1 MRQRNIKNL
10 QERIDANSFYLI
22 RDPRKYKGRWK
33 EVFGNRN
40 PIYLEIGSGKG
51 KFIMDRVRANKD
63 INYIACE
70 GQDNVGLRVLEK
82 SREAGLPNIRV
93 FMEFIHDISEYFEE
107 GELSGIYLN
116 FSDPWPKERHAKRR
130 LTHRRNLMSF
140 MKVIRPGGTIEFK
153 TDNDSLYE
161 FSLDE
166 IRDLGYEILESTTD
180 LHGGD
185 LDTESRH
192 YRTEYEERFLAKGKN
207 INYVK
212 FRQNTDD
219 TNKGRQQM
227 IFAREN
233 GRTIPKE
240 DKIFGISNRA
250 QAMIAKEGKDKVING
265 TIGAL
270 MDDEGKLIVL
280 DSVNKVF
287 QSLTPD
293 EYAPYAPIGGTPEF
307 KEAIKKAAF
316 GNYEPKGFTEA
327 VATPGGTGGI
337 RNTVSN
343 YSAPGDRVLVAD
355 WFWAPYKTIC
365 QEIGREIQTFKFF
378 NDERGFNIDD
388 FKKNVLE
395 LLEDQESLV
404 IIINSPAH
412 NPTGYSLS
420 VTDWKN
426 IKAIFEKT
434 PQDKH
439 VALFCDVAYIDFAGD
454 EEQYRQFLPVL
465 DEMPENVLPV
475 IGYSASKTF
484 TLYGMRCG
492 AMICMA
498 KTPAIAQEFKQVCEF
513 SSRGSWSN
521 CNRSAQTVIA
531 KIYADPELKSLV
543 DKERAEY
550 REMLIRRGKAFEAA
564 ANECG
569 LEMVPFDAGFF
580 ASVPMTD
587 PDAVAAELEKEGV
600 FLVPLAKGI
609 RASVASM
616 SEEQCKKVP
625 ERIKAVMEKLGVTR

>member
-10 QERIDANSFYLI
+10 QERIEANSGCLI
-22 RDPRKYKGRWK
+22 RDPKALKGRWR
-33 EVFGNRN
+33 EAFGNDR
-40 PIYLEIGSGKG
+40 PIFLEIGSGKG
-51 KFIMDRVRANKD
+51 KYVLARAEARQDVNF
-63 INYIACE
+63 IACE
-70 GQDNVGLRVLEK
+70 GQENVGLRILEK
-82 SREAGLPNIRV
+82 VEEAQIPNVRV
-93 FMEFIHDISEYFEE
+93 FLEFIHDISEYFKED
-107 GELSGIYLN
+107 ELDGIYLN

-130 LTHRRNLMSF
+130 LTHRRNLKSF
-140 MKVIRPGGTIEFK
+140 MKVIRPGGAIEFK
-153 TDNDSLYE
+153 TDNDRLYE
-161 FSLDE
+161 FSLEE
-166 IRDLGYEILESTTD
+166 IKESGYEIMEATRD
-180 LHGGD
+180 LHGEVSAI
-185 LDTESRH
+185 ESKKFM
-192 YRTEYEERFLAKGKN
+192 TEYEERFLAQNKN

-212 FRQNTDD
+212 FREKSLATG
-219 TNKGRQQM
+219 KGRHSM

-233 GRTIPKE
+233 GRTVPKE

-250 QAMIAKEGKDKVING
+250 KEMAAKVGKDKVVNG

-280 DSVNKVF
+280 DSVDKVF
-287 QSLTPD
+287 KSLKPD
-293 EYAPYAPIGGTPEF
+293 EYAPYAPIGGIPEF

-316 GNYEPKGFTEA
+316 GKYEPKGFTE
-327 VATPGGTGGI
+327 VCATPGGTGGI

-365 QEIGREIQTFKFF
+365 QEIGREIQTFTFF

-395 LLEDQESLV
+395 LLEIQDSLV

-420 VTDWKN
+420 VTDWRK

-465 DEMPENVLPV
+465 DEMPENVLPI

-498 KTPAIAQEFKQVCEF
+498 KTPAIAQEFKQVTEF
-513 SSRGSWSN
+513 SSRGS
-521 CNRSAQTVIA
+521 CPTAT
-531 KIYADPELKSLV
+531 
-543 DKERAEY
+543 
-550 REMLIRRGKAFEAA
+550 
-564 ANECG
+564 
-569 LEMVPFDAGFF
+569 
-580 ASVPMTD
+580 
-587 PDAVAAELEKEGV
+587 
-600 FLVPLAKGI
+600 VPLRPSSPRSSQTLNSRLRWTARERSTETCSSGEARLSKQLPENADLKWFPSTQVSSPAFPWLI
-609 RASVASM
+609 LMPFPKNWRRKASSWYLSPRV
-616 SEEQCKKVP
+616 SEHQ
-625 ERIKAVMEKLGVTR
+625 

>member
-10 QERIDANSFYLI
+10 QERIDANSGCLV
-22 RDPRKYKGRWK
+22 RDPKALKGRWR
-33 EVFGNRN
+33 EAFGNDR

-51 KFIMDRVRANKD
+51 KYILARAEERQD
-63 INYIACE
+63 INFIACE
-70 GQDNVGLRVLEK
+70 GQENVGLRILEK
-82 SREAGLPNIRV
+82 VQEAQIPNVRV
-93 FMEFIHDISEYFEE
+93 FMEFIHDISDYFKED
-107 GELSGIYLN
+107 ELDGIFLN

-130 LTHRRNLMSF
+130 LTHRRNLRSF
-140 MKVIRPGGTIEFK
+140 MKVIRPGGSIEFK
-153 TDNDSLYE
+153 TDNDRLYE
-161 FSLDE
+161 FSLEE
-166 IRDLGYEILESTTD
+166 IKESGYEILEATKD
-180 LHGGD
+180 LHG
-185 LDTESRH
+185 EVSAIVSKRFP
-192 YRTEYEERFLAKGKN
+192 TEYEDRFMAQGKN

-212 FRQNTDD
+212 FREKSLATAG
-219 TNKGRQQM
+219 KGRKSM

-233 GRTIPKE
+233 GRTVPKE

-250 QAMIAKEGKDKVING
+250 KEMAAKVGKDKVING

-270 MDDEGKLIVL
+270 VDDSGKLIVL
-280 DSVNKVF
+280 DSVDKVF
-287 QSLTPD
+287 KSLTPD
-293 EYAPYAPIGGTPEF
+293 EYAPYAPIGGIPEF

-316 GNYEPKGFTEA
+316 GKYEPKGFTE
-327 VATPGGTGGI
+327 VCATPGGTGGI

-343 YSAPGDRVLVAD
+343 YSVPGDRVLVAD

-365 QEIGREIQTFKFF
+365 QEIGREIQTFAFF

-395 LLEDQESLV
+395 LLEIQDSLV

-420 VTDWKN
+420 VTDWRN

-465 DEMPENVLPV
+465 DEMPENVLPI

-498 KTPAIAQEFKQVCEF
+498 KTPAIAQEFKQVTEF

-521 CNRSAQTVIA
+521 CNRSAQTIIA
-531 KIYADPELKSLV
+531 KIFADPELKAKV
-543 DKERAEY
+543 DSERAEY
-550 REMLIRRGKAFEAA
+550 REMLLRRGRAFEAA
-564 ANECG
+564 AKECG

-580 ASVPMTD
+580 ASVPMPN
-587 PDAVAAELEKEGV
+587 PDAVAAELEKEGI

-616 SEEQCKKVP
+616 SEASCKVVP
-625 ERIKAVMEKLGVTR
+625 ARIKAAMERLAEK